1 MSEPDATPARALHP
15 AFRAVRALLARQGDV
30 SPTIHALFDDP
41 GCAPFWEAA
50 GNHLQA
56 MVAKR
61 RDARIDS
68 WDGMSIEDSAAAEI
82 VGALVVPVLFGHDAH
97 GSFNRS
103 IRAKVNMKRRA
114 EAAVKARE
122 LAILLRDITREP
134 MPPDGALSVL
144 SLVPMPSRYAES
156 IPSYFQ
162 TYPTA
167 DALDSLA
174 AGLKIPPDY
183 ANAPGLASQ
192 KPTWRDWLREVNA
205 NLADLGFTL
214 REYDAVALVVA
225 MAAAEKMPPPSLDS
239 VRDALRPLR

>member
-1 MSEPDATPARALHP
+1 MSEPDATTPPALHP

-41 GCAPFWEAA
+41 GCAGFWEAA
-50 GNHLQA
+50 GKHLQA

-61 RDARIDS
+61 RAARIDS

-82 VGALVVPVLFGHDAH
+82 VGALIVPVLFGHDAP

-103 IRAKVNMKRRA
+103 IRAKVNKKRRT
-114 EAAVKARE
+114 EAAMKARE
-122 LAILLRDITREP
+122 LAVLLKGIEGEP
-134 MPPDGALSVL
+134 MPPDGVLSALSL
-144 SLVPMPSRYAES
+144 LRLPARIAET
-156 IPSYFQ
+156 IPSYFFSIR
-162 TYPTA
+162 TA

-174 AGLKIPPDY
+174 AGLETPPDY
-183 ANAPGLASQ
+183 TQAPGLASQ
-192 KPTWRDWLREVNA
+192 KPTWRDWLREANA

-214 REYDAVALVVA
+214 WEHDAVALVGA
-225 MAAAEKMPPPSLDS
+225 MAAAENMPPPSLDS